1 MPHLQFLAASDL
13 KKDSN
18 AQTSMLKLEHEASM
32 LVLGQLINKQKNA
45 GRGGGH
51 MRTSSVAPVSKQV
64 LDVY

>member
-1 MPHLQFLAASDL
+1 
-13 KKDSN
+13 
-18 AQTSMLKLEHEASM
+18 MLKLEHEASM
-32 LVLGQLINKQKNA
+32 LVLGQLISKQKNT